1 MRVQSFSIAPN
12 DTSAMATIAKIKEHC
27 NRTGVSFS
35 HIVVSALIKYA
46 QEVLWPQLKKPD

>member
-12 DTSAMATIAKIKEHC
+12 DTSAMTTIAKIKEHC

-46 QEVLWPQLKKPD
+46 QEVLWPQPKKPD